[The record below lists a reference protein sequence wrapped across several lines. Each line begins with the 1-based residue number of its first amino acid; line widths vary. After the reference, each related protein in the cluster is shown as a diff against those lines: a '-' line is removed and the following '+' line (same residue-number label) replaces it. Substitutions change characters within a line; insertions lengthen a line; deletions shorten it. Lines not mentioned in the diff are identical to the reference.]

1 MWKKI
6 KSFFSYPPT
15 LNELI
20 KEERKWMLISS
31 LVYFATSAFIAIV
44 LAKVG
49 LKKKPDLYFILA
61 INALAYLSSGLWIL
75 FVRRDIQFATMETI
89 KNLKMRFYKISALIP
104 FSTFSIL
111 TVWIALAG
119 DLKSSLLMIL
129 WFGLPVVV
137 LFYFDWKNLNQFLAE
152 RTKEE
157 I

>member
-1 MWKKI
+1 
-6 KSFFSYPPT
+6 
-15 LNELI
+15 
-20 KEERKWMLISS
+20 MLISS

-119 DLKSSLLMIL
+119 DIKSSLHMIL

-137 LFYFDWKNLNQFLAE
+137 LFYFDWKNLNQFIAE
-152 RTKEE
+152 RSKEE